1 MIQIQAALFW
11 AYAVGATFALA
22 AGRQLQVWERI
33 NAGEGPR
40 TRSRAANPYLAL
52 TVLFAAVLMVPTGLF
67 LLWQNPSWATMH
79 VAGNHEG
86 VWAGFVLFYAGGV
99 PVAAVLGFLAAQMLV
114 LVGAG
119 YWAYLQCVGGY
130 FLLFGTLVHGWD
142 GSGYERFL
150 SPGARDWAD
159 WPQDSVVNNA
169 LDFLTSGTFLALV
182 VFGAAV
188 IGTMLMTEIGWLL
201 EGWSLPGADED
212 RKVHPV
218 LAVAIAGAGV
228 YGLPFLGA
236 VTASVLVRLLGGW
249 LGLPL
254 FAVLAGVVLL
264 PGRSPV
270 RRLYDLVGVPHRHWR
285 ADLDLAARPGEDG
298 DAADSGA
305 RPGPGGPPD
314 PGGETQLTE
323 GRPG

>member
-22 AGRQLQVWERI
+22 AARQLQVWERI

-79 VAGNHEG
+79 VSGGHEG

-99 PVAAVLGFLAAQMLV
+99 PVAAILGFLGSQVLV

-119 YWAYLQCVGGY
+119 YWAYLNCVGGY

-159 WPQDSVVNNA
+159 WPHDSVINNA

-201 EGWSLPGADED
+201 EGWSLPGAEED
-212 RKVHPV
+212 RKAHPV
-218 LAVAIAGAGV
+218 LAVAIAAAGV

-254 FAVLAGVVLL
+254 FALAAGFVLL

-270 RRLYDLVGVPHRHWR
+270 RWLYGLVGLPHRHWR
-285 ADLDLAARPGEDG
+285 ADLDLDPAAGTDG
-298 DAADSGA
+298 PSG
-305 RPGPGGPPD
+305 
-314 PGGETQLTE
+314 PGGETRLTT